1 MNDEP
6 VFAFSKIFSLRST
19 NCSGRKRESALFTIA
34 LAQDPVA
41 RFAAARG
48 LTDMRPL
55 WKSFHANDAS
65 MVKFHYLDY
74 PTAYRM
80 GKEYADKVIAHAKAT
95 VSDTYA
101 DIVSISARQVMGA
114 TVFAGTPDNPILFLK
129 EISSNGNFQTVDVI
143 FPGYTFFLYT
153 NPQWLAYLLEPL
165 LEHQRS
171 GQYPNK
177 YVFSLRQTLCG

>member
-6 VFAFSKIFSLRST
+6 VFAFSKHFALGGKGSSSKT
-19 NCSGRKRESALFTIA
+19 GSALFTVA
-34 LAQDPVA
+34 LVQTPVA
-41 RFAAARG
+41 QFAAARG
-48 LTDMRPL
+48 LTKMRPL
-55 WKSFHANDAS
+55 WKFYHRNVTD
-65 MVKFHYLDY
+65 MINFHYFDY
-74 PTAYRM
+74 PTAYAL

-114 TVFAGTPDNPILFLK
+114 TVFSGTPKNPILFLK

-165 LEHQRS
+165 LEHQQA
-171 GQYPNK
+171 GLYPNK
-177 YVFSLRQTLCG
+177 